1 MFKGNFSD
9 FGYFSLTDIS
19 PEVPTGDI
27 ENTDLVIGASN
38 RGLLLKAPNW
48 TKYRIYS
55 NGSSLSIQAT
65 SGEPK
70 VCMETGD
77 LFITNSSN
85 SILFKKPSSGYT
97 QLNVSNS
104 GTISYSSV
112 SSLPTQ
118 KILLESGDLEIRQI
132 GKGLILKSSNGTCWK
147 ISVTN
152 GGTIETSS
160 LGSCP

>member
-1 MFKGNFSD
+1 MYGN
-9 FGYFSLTDIS
+9 GEICLLQTLQIPYYLKS
-19 PEVPTGDI
+19 P
-27 ENTDLVIGASN
+27 
-38 RGLLLKAPNW
+38 LL
-48 TKYRIYS
+48 
-55 NGSSLSIQAT
+55 
-65 SGEPK
+65 E
-70 VCMETGD
+70 
-77 LFITNSSN
+77 
-85 SILFKKPSSGYT
+85 YT

-118 KILLESGDLEIRQI
+118 QILLESGDLEIGQI
-132 GKGLILKSSNGTCWK
+132 GKGLLLKSSNGTCWK